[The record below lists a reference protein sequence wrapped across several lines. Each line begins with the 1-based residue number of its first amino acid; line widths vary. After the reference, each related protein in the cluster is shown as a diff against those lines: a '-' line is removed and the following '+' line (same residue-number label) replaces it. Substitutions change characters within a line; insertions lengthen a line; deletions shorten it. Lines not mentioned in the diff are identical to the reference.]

1 MCAEGYIGV
10 NKGNEGGTTTVTSW
24 HEHTVVALADK
35 AATCTEAGYT
45 GRTYCEV
52 CNSVV
57 DWGTTVPATGHNYEV
72 ADGVLKCSECG
83 DLFTGKWTDGKE
95 YKDGILVRN
104 YILVDGIYYTY
115 ENGVQGGVYT
125 GLVQVEVD
133 DKWGYSKLG
142 SLTGGWVMIDDEWY
156 YFDTTTLT
164 CVETYNNGKVTFE
177 FEENGKVVSG
187 QWYFDGTGNKYYY
200 GPDYYHGYFKSGYVF
215 FVTID
220 GKTYNFDG
228 DGHRTEGGIVA
239 LRQSTSRKPTLYRFD
254 VDGSL
259 LGVANDGI
267 VFASSGDIYYVV
279 NGDATY
285 AGLVQDSEGNYYY
298 ISGYTD
304 TALKNCT
311 RYITYTNGL
320 LPAGMYT
327 FGADGKLVMRQ
338 GIVHDD
344 DGEIRYY
351 VNDKPVYAGLVQ
363 DSDGNYYYISGNT
376 NTAIKNRSAYITY
389 TNGLLPAGTYTFD
402 ADGKLI
408 LKQGVVLDADGEI
421 RYYVDNKPVYA
432 GLVQDS
438 EGNYYYISGNTNTAI
453 KNRSAYITY
462 TNGLLPAGTYTFDAD
477 GKLILKQGVVLDAD
491 GEIRYYVDNK
501 PVYAGL
507 VQDSEGNYYYISG
520 NTNTALKNCTR
531 YITYTNGLLPA
542 GTYTF
547 GADGRIIFD

>member
-1 MCAEGYIGV
+1 MVDGKLYI
-10 NKGNEGGTTTVTSW
+10 
-24 HEHTVVALADK
+24 
-35 AATCTEAGYT
+35 
-45 GRTYCEV
+45 
-52 CNSVV
+52 
-57 DWGTTVPATGHNYEV
+57 
-72 ADGVLKCSECG
+72 DGVLANGVIDGTLYVDGVVYNGARLEEDGLYYAYVDGVK
-83 DLFTGKWTDGKE
+83 DGK
-95 YKDGILVRN
+95 
-104 YILVDGIYYTY
+104 
-115 ENGVQGGVYT
+115 YT
-125 GLVQVEVD
+125 GLVQAD
-133 DKWGYSKLG
+133 GKWSYSKLG
-142 SLTGGWVMIDDEWY
+142 ALSGGWVMIDNEWY

-164 CVETYNNGKVTFE
+164 RVETYNNGKVTFE

-187 QWYFDGTGNKYYY
+187 QWYFDGIGNKYYY

-215 FVTID
+215 FVAID

-228 DGHRTEGGIVA
+228 DGHRTEGGITA

-259 LGVANDGI
+259 LGIADDGI

-285 AGLVQDSEGNYYY
+285 AGLVQDNEGNYYY
-298 ISGYTD
+298 ISGHTD

-320 LPAGMYT
+320 LPAGTYT

-363 DSDGNYYYISGNT
+363 DSEGNYYYISGNT

-389 TNGLLPAGTYTFD
+389 TNGLLPAGTYTFG
-402 ADGKLI
+402 ADGKMI
-408 LKQGVVLDADGEI
+408 LKQGVVPDADGEI

-462 TNGLLPAGTYTFDAD
+462 TNGLLPAGTYTFGADGKLVMRQGIVHDDDGEIRYYVNDKPVYAGLVQDSEGNYYYISGNTNTAIKNRSAHITYTNGLLPAGTYMFGAD
-477 GKLILKQGVVLDAD
+477 GKLILKKGVVLDAD

-542 GTYTF
+542 GTYRF
-547 GADGRIIFD
+547 GADGRIILD